1 MFGFMFGV
9 LGSLIFWAV
18 YIVVS
23 FFVSLLIMKKM
34 RSLADAFRVLSTGE
48 VKAEDG
54 ETKGSSMAVLIAL
67 MIFWPILLIAYI
79 LVAIFKLFL
88 CKALWWMASSAA
100 KAVKDKV
107 PDVKITF
114 GDEEKKEAEAESGC

>member
-9 LGSLIFWAV
+9 LGSVIFWAV

-23 FFVSLLIMKKM
+23 FFVSLLIMKKVK
-34 RSLADAFRVLSTGE
+34 AFAGPFRILSTGSDKGE
-48 VKAEDG
+48 N
-54 ETKGSSMAVLIAL
+54 ETKVSSMAALILL
-67 MIFWPILLIAYI
+67 MTTWPILLLAYI
-79 LVAIFKLFL
+79 LVVIFKVFM

-114 GDEEKKEAEAESGC
+114 GDEEKKEAEADTGC